1 MEGRE
6 LMQIAPGTPSTLPAE
21 AQATLAQ
28 MGDIMRGMA
37 NMLRATNER
46 MASLEREVKLL
57 TKVTPA
63 QASAI
68 NEAIRQRAAEL
79 CENYR
84 AQGCEKA
91 AANAIRRAVRLT
103 TGTNSVR
110 DLPRCEYSVAMEQV
124 SMWDDRKVMK
134 ALRAKVNGT

>member
-1 MEGRE
+1 MENKE
-6 LMQIAPGTPSTLPAE
+6 LMQTNPGTPTALPAE
-21 AQATLAQ
+21 VQATLMQ

-63 QASAI
+63 QAGAI
-68 NEAIRQRAAEL
+68 NEAIRVRAAEL
-79 CENYR
+79 CEAYR
-84 AQGCEKA
+84 AQGCERA

-124 SMWDDRKVMK
+124 RMWDDRTTMK
-134 ALRAKVNGT
+134 ALRAKISGT

>member
-1 MEGRE
+1 
-6 LMQIAPGTPSTLPAE
+6 
-21 AQATLAQ
+21 
-28 MGDIMRGMA
+28 MGDIMRSMA

-63 QASAI
+63 QANAI
-68 NEAIRQRAAEL
+68 NNAIRQRAAEL
-79 CENYR
+79 CETYR

-134 ALRAKVNGT
+134 ALRVKVNGT

>member
-1 MEGRE
+1 MENKE
-6 LMQIAPGTPSTLPAE
+6 LLPMSTGTSPALPAE
-21 AQATLAQ
+21 VQATLAQ

-63 QASAI
+63 QANAI
-68 NEAIRQRAAEL
+68 NEAIRGRAAEL
-79 CENYR
+79 CESYR
-84 AQGCEKA
+84 AHGCEKTV
-91 AANAIRRAVRLT
+91 ANAIRRAVRLT

-110 DLPRCEYSVAMEQV
+110 DLPRCEYSIAMEQV
-124 SMWDDRKVMK
+124 RMWDDRKIMK
-134 ALRAKVNGT
+134 AQRAKISGT